1 MLRKIKHLYQI
12 SDFHPLSPKSMLK
25 LEESPPCQ
33 SLGHG
38 FISKIS
44 NIDMGGG
51 GGGNGGDQF
60 TFPEKS
66 RFSEQNSQDILS
78 RVVWKSENFK

>member
-1 MLRKIKHLYQI
+1 
-12 SDFHPLSPKSMLK
+12 MLK

-38 FISKIS
+38 SISKIN
-44 NIDMGGG
+44 NIDMGGT
-51 GGGNGGDQF
+51 GGDQF

-78 RVVWKSENFK
+78 RVV